1 MNSGKKLYKDSSD
14 KMIGGVCSG
23 LAQYFDVDVSLV
35 RIVAALLVAFGVGS
49 PIIVYIIL
57 WIVLPEKGSV
67 TPPTYNP
74 PTDYPKA

>member
-1 MNSGKKLYKDSSD
+1 MNSEKRLYKDSSD

-23 LAQYFDVDVSLV
+23 LAQYLDIDVSLV
-35 RIVAALLVAFGVGS
+35 RIVAALLCVFGVGS
-49 PIIVYIIL
+49 GFIVYIIL